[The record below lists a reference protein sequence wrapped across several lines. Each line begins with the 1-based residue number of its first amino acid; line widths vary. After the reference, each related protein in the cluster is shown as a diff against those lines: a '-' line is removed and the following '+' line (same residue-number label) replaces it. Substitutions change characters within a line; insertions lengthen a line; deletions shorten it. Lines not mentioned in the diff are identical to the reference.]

1 VYLPS
6 WFPPLPHRLYPS
18 LSANA
23 SGWEVQLTDQ
33 RTCTALYCVTWFAQG
48 LPGRQV
54 RPHWDQKVD
63 LGAHGVGYLYLNTGS
78 NSLPSMQW
86 TRDGNTYNAV
96 APIAEASPDQPTL
109 VHIVRSM
116 VRVAQAGHTMAPVQP
131 PPSLYAFSPT
141 VVGKP
146 YAPFYGSAASS
157 FVSHGGP
164 GGALATYSWYV
175 QPPGTPDGSEGS
187 YSVEV
192 LTTAAQATARSS
204 HDDLLASRGCMGLGG
219 GCNTLAPPTIPL
231 VGRPDGGW
239 MRGACS
245 SNGSCGYRAGAIYRH
260 VYVSTR
266 VNCRAP
272 NGHAC
277 AAWTT
282 TVIHLMIART
292 KSYNGHG
299 SGGNGSGQY
308 ITAPVPLAAAQIR
321 QRNADMQAWRR
332 NVREVVLP
340 CLTDEGVE
348 RAAYLAVIA
357 GTGTAD
363 AVSADE
369 PLAEVAC
376 TNALTYLGAAQLPD
390 DLRRYSD
397 VTNWIGEWIG
407 SVDMDIVVI
416 RQMSEEAPI
425 AATSAAERYVVDTN
439 GAIATRSENSA
450 HQYLAR
456 IVRDWRLPPI

>member
-1 VYLPS
+1 
-6 WFPPLPHRLYPS
+6 
-18 LSANA
+18 
-23 SGWEVQLTDQ
+23 
-33 RTCTALYCVTWFAQG
+33 
-48 LPGRQV
+48 
-54 RPHWDQKVD
+54 
-63 LGAHGVGYLYLNTGS
+63 
-78 NSLPSMQW
+78 
-86 TRDGNTYNAV
+86 
-96 APIAEASPDQPTL
+96 
-109 VHIVRSM
+109 
-116 VRVAQAGHTMAPVQP
+116 
-131 PPSLYAFSPT
+131 
-141 VVGKP
+141 
-146 YAPFYGSAASS
+146 
-157 FVSHGGP
+157 
-164 GGALATYSWYV
+164 
-175 QPPGTPDGSEGS
+175 
-187 YSVEV
+187 
-192 LTTAAQATARSS
+192 
-204 HDDLLASRGCMGLGG
+204 
-219 GCNTLAPPTIPL
+219 
-231 VGRPDGGW
+231 
-239 MRGACS
+239 
-245 SNGSCGYRAGAIYRH
+245 
-260 VYVSTR
+260 
-266 VNCRAP
+266 
-272 NGHAC
+272 
-277 AAWTT
+277 
-282 TVIHLMIART
+282 
-292 KSYNGHG
+292 
-299 SGGNGSGQY
+299 
-308 ITAPVPLAAAQIR
+308 
-321 QRNADMQAWRR
+321 MQAWRR